1 MKGSIFSAENLKHPI
16 DGHLR
21 QMGVYGRKIKGD
33 GPKRRVIKIDSQNVK
48 FFYTE
53 IISEYVDLRY
63 ERFDL
68 SRSDNLILSEG
79 VNHQCFYL
87 K

>member
-48 FFYTE
+48 FF
-53 IISEYVDLRY
+53 I
-63 ERFDL
+63 
-68 SRSDNLILSEG
+68 
-79 VNHQCFYL
+79 Q